1 MNNKIYL
8 DISSILKDNISSM
21 SEKNVTPISWSEF
34 IKIEN
39 DVKGILND
47 IIKENTNNKA
57 ISDLL
62 LINYKVF
69 IELSN
74 LIFNHVAICQS
85 DNEVIYSPN
94 SKYYKFFKEK
104 GIPSRSIIEP
114 LNINKPTLK
123 RKIKNRLKW
132 VKLFLKAN
140 KLNNILHFYKVDY
153 MLFESD
159 SKYTLEHLKN
169 RNSLIIPISLTQ
181 IINRKEK
188 KREISEKDLELSN
201 TLSNLLKNK
210 YNVLLSKYN
219 ITPSDQISD
228 YIENFLKAVFENSIV
243 YSNIFDEY
251 LKNKKPWNLFIGSNN
266 NMLLRSFSVLVRK
279 YDGRVSAFT
288 HGEPLIYDWD
298 KITWMELALVDE
310 YFEYSKGLADS
321 LKEMIKIN
329 PPVNNNKVKVSSFNT
344 KCFRNTFQNLEN
356 TSSYSSNSIM
366 FVANEFVREGEL
378 SQVSSFPNS
387 IQFDFETR
395 LMKHLS
401 KNFEKVY
408 YKKHPGG
415 VLQKE
420 QTKFFPE
427 NVEIIDEPFETVLNL
442 TNNIIFGHSRTTAI
456 GSALAT
462 DKKVM
467 LFNGEWEQIE
477 ESLLNTLKKQVFI
490 LNYTEVDHRLMIN
503 FEELDQVINS
513 DEFKDLSF
521 YENYLKT

>member
-8 DISSILKDNISSM
+8 DISSILKDEILSM
-21 SEKNVTPISWSEF
+21 SEKNVTPLSWSEF

-47 IIKENTNNKA
+47 IIKENINNKA

-62 LINYKVF
+62 LINYKLF
-69 IELSN
+69 IDLSN
-74 LIFNHVAICQS
+74 LIFNHVVICQS

-94 SKYYKFFKEK
+94 SKYYNFFEEK
-104 GIPSRSIIEP
+104 GIPGRPIIEP
-114 LNINKPTLK
+114 LNINQPTLK
-123 RKIKNRLKW
+123 RKIKNRLKL

-140 KLNNILHFYKVDY
+140 KLKDILHFSKVDY

-159 SKYTLEHLKN
+159 SKYTLEYLKN

-188 KREISEKDLELSN
+188 KREISEKDSELSN
-201 TLSNLLKNK
+201 YLSQIIVNK
-210 YNVLLSKYN
+210 YKELLSKYKIVYN
-219 ITPSDQISD
+219 EQISH
-228 YIENFLKAVFENSIV
+228 YIVNFLKAIFENSIF

-251 LKNKKPWNLFIGSNN
+251 LKNQKPWNLFIGSNN

-279 YDGRVSAFT
+279 YGGKVSAFT

-298 KITWMELALVDE
+298 KISWMELALVDE

-344 KCFRNTFQNLEN
+344 KYFRNTFQNLKK
-356 TSSYSSNSIM
+356 TYPSNSIM
-366 FVANEFVREGEL
+366 FVTNEFVREGQL

-401 KNFEKVY
+401 KKFDKVY

-420 QTKFFPE
+420 QIKFFPD
-427 NVEIIDEPFETVLNL
+427 NVEIIDEPFESVLNL

-456 GSALAT
+456 GPALAS
-462 DKKVM
+462 DKNII
-467 LFNGEWEQIE
+467 LLNGEWENIE
-477 ESLLNTLKKQVFI
+477 ESLLKTLKKQVFI

-503 FEELDQVINS
+503 FEELDQLINS
-513 DEFKDLSF
+513 DESKDLSF
-521 YENYLKT
+521 YENYLKI